1 MNYVETLVTEF
12 CKQLATTQRGVRN
25 MRSFYVFSD
34 KRPGSISERFERDA
48 KEFFEYQ
55 KMTQGGVK

>member
-12 CKQLATTQRGVRN
+12 CKQLATTQRGIRN

-34 KRPGSISERFERDA
+34 KRPGSIVERFEMDA
-48 KEFFEYQ
+48 RLYFEYE
-55 KMTQGGVK
+55 KMFKGVKQ